1 MVIMVEITAV
11 LAKARSL
18 NFCIQPVWVSRD
30 DPRLQKAY
38 SLSKR
43 IDTDNWCIPFS
54 SFIGLFDTFG
64 PFSVDLFATRDNFKV
79 KKFYALTFEP
89 RCSGVDAF
97 VHCWDGEKIYAA
109 PPVSLIIRFIRKLA
123 ESKAVSGLLLI
134 PLWKSAKFWNF
145 GFSDGRHLN
154 GLFSGFEKRHILT
167 DSWDI
172 THKDRIGRKAI
183 TFLCIWINLCP
194 SESPL
199 ESVVGSDRCIR
210 IMFGKPC
217 FCDGSSE

>member
-1 MVIMVEITAV
+1 VERTLSFLAESRSITTVTATTVWWIMDNRNVLSFLAKGSKQMVIMVEIMAV
-11 LAKARSL
+11 LAKAHSL

-30 DPRLQKAY
+30 DPKLQKADL
-38 SLSKR
+38 LSKR

-79 KKFYALTFEP
+79 KKFYALSFEP

-134 PLWKSAKFWNF
+134 PLWK
-145 GFSDGRHLN
+145 
-154 GLFSGFEKRHILT
+154 
-167 DSWDI
+167 
-172 THKDRIGRKAI
+172 
-183 TFLCIWINLCP
+183 
-194 SESPL
+194 
-199 ESVVGSDRCIR
+199 
-210 IMFGKPC
+210 
-217 FCDGSSE
+217 